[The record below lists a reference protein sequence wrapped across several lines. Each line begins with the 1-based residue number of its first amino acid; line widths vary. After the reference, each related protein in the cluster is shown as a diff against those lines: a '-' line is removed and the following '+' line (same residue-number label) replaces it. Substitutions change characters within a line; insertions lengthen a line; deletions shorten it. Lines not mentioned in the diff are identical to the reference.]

1 MDAKCYSRKL
11 VFSPFGFYQCGLAL
25 KKSVS
30 NHNRQATE
38 KTRFC
43 SFLCNIKQVLG
54 QDDIMCGKGTGIE
67 SFTKTVKH
75 ILAVMQSGKDQA
87 TLVSSLFNVWEENIL
102 SLGEGMQEEV
112 GKK

>member
-1 MDAKCYSRKL
+1 MY
-11 VFSPFGFYQCGLAL
+11 
-25 KKSVS
+25 
-30 NHNRQATE
+30 
-38 KTRFC
+38 
-43 SFLCNIKQVLG
+43 
-54 QDDIMCGKGTGIE
+54 GKGTGIE

-112 GKK
+112 GKKQNYLLEGKEIGSIVCIEHRLEN

>member
-1 MDAKCYSRKL
+1 MGK
-11 VFSPFGFYQCGLAL
+11 PL
-25 KKSVS
+25 K
-30 NHNRQATE
+30 N
-38 KTRFC
+38 TRFC

>member
-1 MDAKCYSRKL
+1 M
-11 VFSPFGFYQCGLAL
+11 
-25 KKSVS
+25 
-30 NHNRQATE
+30 
-38 KTRFC
+38 
-43 SFLCNIKQVLG
+43 KQVLG
-54 QDDIMCGKGTGIE
+54 QDDIMYRKGTGIE